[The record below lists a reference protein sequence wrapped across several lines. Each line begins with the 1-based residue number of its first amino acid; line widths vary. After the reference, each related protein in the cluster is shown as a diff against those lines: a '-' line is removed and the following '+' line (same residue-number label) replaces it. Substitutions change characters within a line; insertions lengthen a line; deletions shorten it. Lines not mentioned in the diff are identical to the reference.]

1 MVLSF
6 TRYLFFLMIRR
17 PPRSTRTDTL
27 FPYTTLFR
35 STASPSPSRSRASTS
50 LGKTTPTEL
59 PMRVSLRDVMAGT
72 FSVITKVITLPMV
85 VHVNPHAGGS
95 GVVLGAVGV
104 ADAQPGEDPP
114 LQRLHA
120 VGFACVLVVP
130 AEQVQGAVD
139 GEVGVVVVEPLAL
152 FARLAG
158 DHRRA
163 QHQVAEQRHLHA
175 IGQLDARGHEIG
187 RAHV

>member
-1 MVLSF
+1 
-6 TRYLFFLMIRR
+6 
-17 PPRSTRTDTL
+17 
-27 FPYTTLFR
+27 
-35 STASPSPSRSRASTS
+35 
-50 LGKTTPTEL
+50 
-59 PMRVSLRDVMAGT
+59 MRVSLRDVMAGT

-104 ADAQPGEDPP
+104 ADAQPGEDLP

-139 GEVGVVVVEPLAL
+139 GEVGVVVVEPLRSEEHTSELQSLMRISYADFCL
-152 FARLAG
+152 N
-158 DHRRA
+158 
-163 QHQVAEQRHLHA
+163 
-175 IGQLDARGHEIG
+175 
-187 RAHV
+187 